1 MVLDPKQ
8 KRYNTGHQKIKNH
21 RNRRI
26 DPGIWFQLLCT
37 QFLQLRICPPFSAAD
52 TFNAFA
58 VAVNSGIDLIFA
70 SAPGTM
76 DFCFVDCHT
85 FLISLLFFSAAFFQ
99 TQSTPYLWFL
109 IFHFFTFMTDFSGM
123 FRLFSAVFR
132 MTRSATVNIREGIKI
147 FFSLFYSKNKIRAC
161 INRSKYFSILLDKI
175 RRINDS

>member
-1 MVLDPKQ
+1 MRKKRNKKKKQ
-8 KRYNTGHQKIKNH
+8 KKSQCYYPCRT
-21 RNRRI
+21 
-26 DPGIWFQLLCT
+26 PFGIWFQFRYTQLLHG
-37 QFLQLRICPPFSAAD
+37 RICPPFSAAD
-52 TFNAFA
+52 TFDVFA

-132 MTRSATVNIREGIKI
+132 MTRSATVNIRGGIKI
-147 FFSLFYSKNKIRAC
+147 FSVFFTAKIKSGLA
-161 INRSKYFSILLDKI
+161 
-175 RRINDS
+175 